1 MNSPGSKSD
10 FRLGANVN
18 RGPVRSV
25 RAASILRHPNFH
37 RIRGNGHGATWE
49 SIQKVAWIFQIL
61 DLIVSLQKD
70 ALDIAGIVHGLT
82 RNWRPNFSWLPPRS
96 FVIPW
101 PRSGKMVDMAVNFA
115 PLLLFLP
122 YPL

>member
-1 MNSPGSKSD
+1 
-10 FRLGANVN
+10 
-18 RGPVRSV
+18 
-25 RAASILRHPNFH
+25 
-37 RIRGNGHGATWE
+37 
-49 SIQKVAWIFQIL
+49 VAWIFQIL

-70 ALDIAGIVHGLT
+70 ALDTAGIVYGLT
-82 RNWRPNFSWLPPRS
+82 RSWQPNFSWLFPPRS

-122 YPL
+122 SLVNGLPLPLCVTEQALNSWSREAEIRSIELA